1 MIQTVSAAS
10 SAKRQDEALTTL
22 HEIAQAKYQKIVSNN
37 YIYIN
42 VYECMCVLGAVN
54 CSKTKGQVL
63 KKKSVIYHSAHCA
76 RVFAAEVAELTRLV
90 SSSLQLIGILK
101 PK

>member
-1 MIQTVSAAS
+1 MARRRANNWENPYIQQKRHFAYAKHKNARKNSRVMIQTVSAAS

-22 HEIAQAKYQKIVSNN
+22 HESAQAKYQKIVSNN

-42 VYECMCVLGAVN
+42 VYECMCVVGAVN

-63 KKKSVIYHSAHCA
+63 KKEIC
-76 RVFAAEVAELTRLV
+76 
-90 SSSLQLIGILK
+90 
-101 PK
+101 